1 MRHRIPALLLF
12 PIICLSALA
21 VYPQTGQAPS
31 NSTGRE
37 VPART
42 IPVPA
47 TVSPELREQ
56 IARPITPALQM
67 LRTTN
72 PKSAEEWKQL
82 AAAVNG
88 QGAQMLAQMKK
99 AFPVRIESGTMAG
112 VKVYTVTPDAIPAE
126 NRDRA
131 LVHLHG
137 GGYVLWGGEMAAGEA
152 ILLAHY
158 AKMKV
163 ISVDYRMP
171 PDHPFPAAVDDAV
184 AVWKEAIKG
193 AKPGSLG
200 LGGTSA
206 GGGLTLA
213 TVRRLK
219 ELKLQLPGAI
229 FGGTTWA
236 DLAGTGDTARTNE
249 YLDDVLPTHDG
260 LLDAM
265 ARVYAGKEDLKH
277 PLVSPLY
284 GDFKGF
290 PPAILVTGTRDL
302 LLSDTVRVHRK
313 LRQAGVE
320 AQLHVFEGLSHA
332 EYIGLFNAP
341 ESKEAWTEVASFF
354 ARRLSK

>member
-1 MRHRIPALLLF
+1 MYA
-12 PIICLSALA
+12 
-21 VYPQTGQAPS
+21 QTGQAPASS
-31 NSTGRE
+31 NGRE

-47 TVSPELREQ
+47 TASPELQKQ
-56 IARPITPALQM
+56 IARPIAPTLQM
-67 LRTTN
+67 LQTTN
-72 PKSAEEWKQL
+72 PKTAEEWKQL
-82 AAAVNG
+82 VAAVNG

-99 AFPVRIESGTMAG
+99 AFPVKVESGMMAG
-112 VKVYTVTPDAIPAE
+112 VKVYTVTPEAIPAE
-126 NRDRA
+126 NRSRS

-137 GGYVLWGGEMAAGEA
+137 GGYVIGGGEVAAGEA

-184 AVWKEAIKG
+184 AVWKEVIKTT
-193 AKPGSLG
+193 KPGSTG

-213 TVRRLK
+213 MVHRLK
-219 ELKLQLPGAI
+219 ELKLPLPGAI

-236 DLAGTGDTARTNE
+236 DLARTGDTVRTNE
-249 YLDDVLPTHDG
+249 NLDDVLPTHDG

-277 PLVSPLY
+277 PLISPLY

-332 EYIGLFNAP
+332 EYIGLYNAP
-341 ESKEAWTEVASFF
+341 ESKDAWTEIAGFF
-354 ARRLSK
+354 ARHLSR